1 MPGRGGGGGCAF
13 NCGRGALGGATACA
27 IVSYD
32 CEPHDPRA
40 GLCWKF
46 GRQRLGVLCTLRCV
60 GCWWRRDKGFPCKRC
75 IEPCLHIGAH
85 LYFCVFLSRQYLVQV
100 DLSDEKQKNLV
111 SDYFEEPDE
120 IEGVKLQEAKCF
132 K

>member
-1 MPGRGGGGGCAF
+1 MGVALSSVAVEHSEVPQLVLSRPTTASRTIQGRDFVGSFGDSGWECFAPCA
-13 NCGRGALGGATACA
+13 ALEVGGAETR
-27 IVSYD
+27 VSLAKD
-32 CEPHDPRA
+32 ASNLVTHRCSSLF
-40 GLCWKF
+40 LC
-46 GRQRLGVLCTLRCV
+46 
-60 GCWWRRDKGFPCKRC
+60 
-75 IEPCLHIGAH
+75 
-85 LYFCVFLSRQYLVQV
+85 FLPRQYLVQV